1 MKARLHGRRHRRATR
16 WFHALVLSFAFAT
29 AVTWLGATYDHPVDA
44 AIVAG
49 MNAPECASV
58 QAIPAGSLFA
68 SREPENAVCRSFF
81 RYRVSFADAAH
92 DAPSYQARVLQQRV
106 EEFWLLIGYVLAL
119 WFVVVCL
126 IAAAALVLRKIVR
139 HTNLHHP

>member
-1 MKARLHGRRHRRATR
+1 MKNRSGARRRRRTAR
-16 WFHALVLSFAFAT
+16 WVHALVSSFALAI

-58 QAIPAGSLFA
+58 GAIPAGSLLA
-68 SREPENAVCRSFF
+68 AREPESAVCRSFF
-81 RYRVSFADAAH
+81 LYRVSFADAAH

-106 EEFWLLIGYVLAL
+106 DEFWLLVGYVLAL

-126 IAAAALVLRKIVR
+126 IAGAALVLRKIVR
-139 HTNLHHP
+139 HMNLHHP

>member
-1 MKARLHGRRHRRATR
+1 MKTRPGGRRHRRTAR
-16 WFHALVLSFAFAT
+16 WVHAVILSFASAI

-58 QAIPAGSLFA
+58 RAIPAGSLFA
-68 SREPENAVCRSFF
+68 AREPESAICQSFF
-81 RYRVSFADAAH
+81 LYRVSFADAAH
-92 DAPSYQARVLQQRV
+92 DAPSYQARVLEQRV

-119 WFVVVCL
+119 WLVVVCL
-126 IAAAALVLRKIVR
+126 IAGTALVLKKIVR
-139 HTNLHHP
+139 RAHLHHP